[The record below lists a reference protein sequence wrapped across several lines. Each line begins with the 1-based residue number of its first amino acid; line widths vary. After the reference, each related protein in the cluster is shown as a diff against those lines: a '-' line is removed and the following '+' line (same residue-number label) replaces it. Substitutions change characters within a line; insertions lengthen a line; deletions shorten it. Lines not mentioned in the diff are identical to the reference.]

1 MSKLKWTKLS
11 YGWKGSGQFRDFLV
25 VRTAH
30 NRWLMRVFN
39 PQGEEVDLWAGRT
52 LEKCKSQAGLIE
64 QQLKTA
70 QVKTLIHDIAQNDEE

>member
-1 MSKLKWTKLS
+1 
-11 YGWKGSGQFRDFLV
+11 
-25 VRTAH
+25 
-30 NRWLMRVFN
+30 MRVFN